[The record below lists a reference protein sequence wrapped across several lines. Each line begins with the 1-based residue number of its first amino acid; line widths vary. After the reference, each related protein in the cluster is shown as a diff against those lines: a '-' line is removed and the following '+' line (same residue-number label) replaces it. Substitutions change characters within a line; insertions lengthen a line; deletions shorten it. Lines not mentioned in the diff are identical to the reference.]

1 MADESQVTLP
11 MQIDDEPWS
20 DVTSTE
26 QPVHRPRPM
35 IVDQVTLDEQ
45 LEMDRVEAAVV
56 I

>member
-1 MADESQVTLP
+1 M
-11 MQIDDEPWS
+11 DDEPWS
-20 DVTSTE
+20 DDMNE
-26 QPVHRPRPM
+26 DQPGSRQRPM